1 MKLTACV
8 EGRAH
13 ARRAGETGNRL
24 ILLPRR
30 ARPASVR
37 ACQLGDLRWSTPKF
51 CDGKEILIVAS
62 TKTAAPRRAAKK
74 TGERRMA
81 KAPPSAKRDRIKA
94 FTPALV
100 DYTNDIV
107 YGDLWERK
115 ALSKRD
121 RSLITVAALVATYR
135 PEQLV
140 SHLSRAIDNGVTQEE
155 ITEVITHMAF
165 YAGWPAAMS
174 AAQVAYTVLVEGN
187 KGE

>member
-1 MKLTACV
+1 MLVKLLTSLHRQRKRTKGEKHGQGTAF
-8 EGRAH
+8 RQ
-13 ARRAGETGNRL
+13 T
-24 ILLPRR
+24 
-30 ARPASVR
+30 RPH
-37 ACQLGDLRWSTPKF
+37 Q
-51 CDGKEILIVAS
+51 
-62 TKTAAPRRAAKK
+62 
-74 TGERRMA
+74 
-81 KAPPSAKRDRIKA
+81 A

-100 DYTNDIV
+100 DYTNDVI

-140 SHLSRAIDNGVTQEE
+140 SHLSRAIANGVTQEE

-174 AAQVAYTVLVEGN
+174 AAQIAYTVLVEGN

>member
-1 MKLTACV
+1 
-8 EGRAH
+8 
-13 ARRAGETGNRL
+13 
-24 ILLPRR
+24 LPIRT
-30 ARPASVR
+30 
-37 ACQLGDLRWSTPKF
+37 CQPGDLRWSTPPF
-51 CDGKEILIVAS
+51 GDGSEPYANEKG
-62 TKTAAPRRAAKK
+62 RAAMRGAQKNR
-74 TGERRMA
+74 ERRMA

-100 DYTNDIV
+100 DYTNDVI

-115 ALSKRD
+115 GLSKRD

-140 SHLSRAIDNGVTQEE
+140 SHLTRAIANGVTQEE

-174 AAQVAYTVLVEGN
+174 AAQVAYTVLVEG

>member
-1 MKLTACV
+1 MN
-8 EGRAH
+8 
-13 ARRAGETGNRL
+13 ARSSR
-24 ILLPRR
+24 
-30 ARPASVR
+30 RPAIP
-37 ACQLGDLRWSTPKF
+37 AWQAAG
-51 CDGKEILIVAS
+51 
-62 TKTAAPRRAAKK
+62 TALEGVDAADMMAFLC
-74 TGERRMA
+74 TANGQQQNDRESHMA
-81 KAPPSAKRDRIKA
+81 KAPPSARRDRIKN

-100 DYTNDIV
+100 DYTNDVV

-115 ALSKRD
+115 GLSKRD

-140 SHLSRAIDNGVTQEE
+140 SHLTRAVNNGVTQEE

-187 KGE
+187 KGV

>member
-1 MKLTACV
+1 MVVKLWTSLQRQRKRTKGEKHGQGTAFRQTRPHQGV
-8 EGRAH
+8 YARTGRLH
-13 ARRAGETGNRL
+13 QRR
-24 ILLPRR
+24 
-30 ARPASVR
+30 
-37 ACQLGDLRWSTPKF
+37 
-51 CDGKEILIVAS
+51 
-62 TKTAAPRRAAKK
+62 
-74 TGERRMA
+74 
-81 KAPPSAKRDRIKA
+81 
-94 FTPALV
+94 
-100 DYTNDIV
+100 Y

-140 SHLSRAIDNGVTQEE
+140 SHLSRAISNGVTQEE

>member
-1 MKLTACV
+1 MVVKSRSSL
-8 EGRAH
+8 GRRQKAL
-13 ARRAGETGNRL
+13 RRNEKQLLGTQGN
-24 ILLPRR
+24 
-30 ARPASVR
+30 
-37 ACQLGDLRWSTPKF
+37 K
-51 CDGKEILIVAS
+51 
-62 TKTAAPRRAAKK
+62 
-74 TGERRMA
+74 GERRMA

-100 DYTNDIV
+100 DYTNDVI

-140 SHLSRAIDNGVTQEE
+140 SHLSRAIANGVTQEE
-155 ITEVITHMAF
+155 ITEVNTHMAF
-165 YAGWPAAMS
+165 YEGWPAAMS